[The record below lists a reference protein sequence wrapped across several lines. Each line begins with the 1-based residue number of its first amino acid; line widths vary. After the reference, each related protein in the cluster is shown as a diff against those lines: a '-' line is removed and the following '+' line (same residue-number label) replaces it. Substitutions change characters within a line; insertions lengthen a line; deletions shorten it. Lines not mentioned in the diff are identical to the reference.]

1 MSNRLAIMRIGWPG
15 HWTLRAESYVER
27 VLTNLDAITRACTE
41 GGPFIYVLHP
51 HRIECTAL

>member
-1 MSNRLAIMRIGWPG
+1 MRIGWPG

-51 HRIECTAL
+51 HRIECMAL